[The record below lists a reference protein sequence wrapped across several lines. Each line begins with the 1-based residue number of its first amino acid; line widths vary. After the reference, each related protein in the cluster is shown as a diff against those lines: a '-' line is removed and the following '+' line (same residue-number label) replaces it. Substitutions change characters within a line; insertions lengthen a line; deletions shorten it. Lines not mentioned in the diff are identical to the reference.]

1 MSAMFR
7 ALGVRNYRLWFA
19 GALVSNTGLWMQRI
33 AQDWLVLTEL
43 TDDDAAAVGIT
54 AALNFGPQ
62 LLLAPFAG
70 VVADRVSRRAML
82 IITQATM
89 MVLGV
94 GLGLLTVTGA
104 VELWMVFG
112 FALAL
117 GIASAFDAPA
127 RQAFVSEL
135 VPADRLGNAV
145 ALNATAFNAARLI
158 GPALA
163 GVLVAAIG
171 TGWVFF
177 INAATYLAVFAALA
191 LLRRAEFTV
200 LARSPRSASG
210 LIDGFRYVRGRSDL
224 RLVLVMV
231 FLVGMFGLNFALFL
245 ATMVR
250 IEFRGGPEVLGL
262 VSSIMAIGSIA
273 GALLA
278 ARSERPRLR
287 TITLSATGFGVGL
300 VACSLAPDLWLFV
313 AAAVATG
320 FASLN
325 LLTTA
330 NAYVQTMTRPAYRG
344 RVISL
349 YLAVLFGGTPFGAPL
364 LGVIASAAGP
374 RWAMAAGG
382 LGCLLAAAIAA
393 VYWARTR
400 EVSLHFVRRR
410 WPLRLRYGATAQ
422 ARDLVSTEL
431 AITEAETAK
440 S

>member
-1 MSAMFR
+1 MFR

-43 TDDDAAAVGIT
+43 TDDDAAAVGVT
-54 AALNFGPQ
+54 AALSFGPQ
-62 LLLAPFAG
+62 LILAPFAG
-70 VVADRVSRRAML
+70 VVADRVNRRAML

-89 MVLGV
+89 MILGLALGV
-94 GLGLLTVTGA
+94 LTVTGV

-117 GIASAFDAPA
+117 GIVSAFDAPA
-127 RQAFVSEL
+127 RQAFVGEL

-163 GVLVAAIG
+163 GVLVAVIG

-177 INAATYLAVFAALA
+177 INAGTYVAVFAALA
-191 LLRRAEFTV
+191 LLRKAELTV
-200 LARSPRSASG
+200 VKRSPRSANG
-210 LIDGFRYVRGRSDL
+210 LIDGFRYVRKRSDL
-224 RLVLVMV
+224 QLVMV
-231 FLVGMFGLNFALFL
+231 VVFIVGMFGLNFALFT

-262 VSSIMAIGSIA
+262 VSSVMAIGSVG

-287 TITLSATGFGVGL
+287 TITLAAGGFGLGL
-300 VACSLAPDLWLFV
+300 VACSLAPDVWVFMLVAV
-313 AAAVATG
+313 AAG
-320 FASLN
+320 FASLS

-330 NAYVQTMTRPAYRG
+330 NAYVQTATSPAYRG
-344 RVISL
+344 RVMAL
-349 YLAVLFGGTPFGAPL
+349 YLAVLFGGTPIGAPL
-364 LGVIASAAGP
+364 LGLIASGAGP
-374 RWAMAAGG
+374 RWAMAVGG
-382 LGCLLAAAIAA
+382 LGCVLAAGIAA
-393 VYWARTR
+393 LYWVRTR
-400 EVSLHFVRRR
+400 EVSVHFVRRR
-410 WPLRLRYGATAQ
+410 WPLRLQYGRSAQDRELAT
-422 ARDLVSTEL
+422 TEL
-431 AITEAETAK
+431 AIVEAETAK